1 MFDFSNIP
9 SKENGIEVYT
19 DTYWTLINLKNGT
32 AKNILIRTKTSCEDF
47 LKETENL
54 SDENAIILAPL
65 HLDYS
70 YKIYCSSISK
80 QRQKVVEYATS
91 NFKTFFYK
99 LNKN

>member
-32 AKNILIRTKTSCEDF
+32 SKNILIRTKISCEEF
-47 LKETENL
+47 LRETENL
-54 SDENAIILAPL
+54 SDKDAIILVPL

-70 YKIYCSSISK
+70 YNIYRSSITN
-80 QRQKVVEYATS
+80 QRKKVVEYATS

-99 LNKN
+99 LNK